1 MKRAGRAVC
10 AAGLAFLL
18 VAGCNSLNDFAGFF
32 ALQSDAA
39 GQDRLVAG
47 SLESVAQSTH
57 GTLTQLGFVATRTQK
72 DDEIYITSKTAAG
85 ASFTLVLTKVKGPDG
100 EKTKVHL
107 RWDGAKDD
115 QTGLHILGQVE
126 ANSRR

>member
-1 MKRAGRAVC
+1 MQG
-10 AAGLAFLL
+10 G
-18 VAGCNSLNDFAGFF
+18 GD
-32 ALQSDAA
+32 

-47 SLESVAQSTH
+47 SLEAVAQSTH
-57 GTLTQLGFVATRTQK
+57 NTLTQLGFAASRTQK
-72 DDEIYITSKTAAG
+72 GDAIYITSKTVAG
-85 ASFTLVLTKVKGPDG
+85 ASFTLVLTRVKTPEG

-107 RWDGAKDD
+107 QWDGAKDD